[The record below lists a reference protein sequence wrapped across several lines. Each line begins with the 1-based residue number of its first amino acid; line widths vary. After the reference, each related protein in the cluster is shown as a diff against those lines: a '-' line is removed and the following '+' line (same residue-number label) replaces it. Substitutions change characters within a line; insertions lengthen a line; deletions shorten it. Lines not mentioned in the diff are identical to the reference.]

1 MFDSGEGGDG
11 DALDGE
17 VEGVDGGGTEE
28 CQVEVETEWLVA
40 GGGGDGVTGGG
51 VEGVAGGRAEGVAG
65 GSAEGVAG
73 EGGMGD

>member
-40 GGGGDGVTGGG
+40 
-51 VEGVAGGRAEGVAG
+51 EEMESLAAALRE
-65 GSAEGVAG
+65 
-73 EGGMGD
+73 